1 MYFRV
6 RVRLRIMHQIKTF
19 TLVCKLTLHFHFQKI
34 TGKLKKYYFL
44 YANFQRPSLYIKE
57 QSTKIRFEKTVFNIL
72 FNFPKM
78 GKTVFTS
85 VQGQNKHFS

>member
-1 MYFRV
+1 
-6 RVRLRIMHQIKTF
+6 MHQIKTF
-19 TLVCKLTLHFHFQKI
+19 TLCSLQTHLEQASKFHFQKI
-34 TGKLKKYYFL
+34 TGNLKKYYFL

-78 GKTVFTS
+78 GKTVFKS
-85 VQGQNKHFS
+85 VQGQNKYFFGHFS